1 MTKEDLRI
9 VFMGTPEFAVP
20 SLEVL
25 VNNNYNV
32 VGVITSPDKKAGRG
46 KKVRMSAIKI
56 AAIENNLNILQPTN
70 LKDENFIAELKS
82 LKANLQIVVAFR
94 MLPEVV
100 WLMPELGTFN
110 LHASLLPQY
119 RGAAPIN
126 YALINGETKTGLT
139 TFFLDKEID
148 TGKIIKQ
155 VEISINIDD
164 NVGILHDRMMG
175 EGAKLVLNT
184 TNSIVE
190 GNIELLEQSELSD
203 NNEVLK
209 TANKLTKESCRINW
223 NDSSENI
230 YNFVRGLSP
239 YPAAFSTLQLSD
251 GTEYNLKIYKVSIE
265 DNSQPNLQPGY
276 IQTDNKSFLK
286 IITKTGSVNI
296 IDLQLSGK
304 KRMRISDFLRGFK
317 SMEGSRLF

>member
-1 MTKEDLRI
+1 MTKENLRI

-20 SLEVL
+20 SLKAL

-100 WLMPELGTFN
+100 WSMPELGTFN

-164 NVGILHDRMMG
+164 NVGTLHDRMMD

-190 GNIELLEQSELSD
+190 GNIELLEQSALSD

-223 NDSSENI
+223 NDSSETI

-239 YPAAFSTLQLSD
+239 YPAAFNTLQLSD

-265 DNSQPNLQPGY
+265 DNSQPNLQPGD
-276 IQTDNKSFLK
+276 IQTDSKNFLT

-317 SMEGSRLF
+317 GIEGSRLF